1 MCWCR
6 RILHDDDDKFTPTEH
21 LTPPPHHSSSRPAA
35 AHTETE
41 PPLLHQQKR
50 EGPVDRPPQPIWPIV
65 GPPKLAPEGGPGPGG
80 QSKGTWTLVLARP
93 HGVEPQTRA
102 CSFTKDIPDFIGLTL
117 YSRNNPACQVLSL
130 SKAFLIFSHRCFEMC
145 PRQREQECRTVAA
158 ARHPS
163 RLVFSKY
170 PNISSIVF
178 TKGLLISSY
187 RRLEMCFGQ
196 REQECGEVAAA
207 RHPSRLPLSK

>member
-80 QSKGTWTLVLARP
+80 QSKGTWTPVLARP
-93 HGVEPQTRA
+93 HGVE
-102 CSFTKDIPDFIGLTL
+102 TKFQKSAQIIVPGVGWL
-117 YSRNNPACQVLSL
+117 PAAVQR
-130 SKAFLIFSHRCFEMC
+130 HRDARGVGGWQSQY
-145 PRQREQECRTVAA
+145 PKPTQADTTV
-158 ARHPS
+158 
-163 RLVFSKY
+163 
-170 PNISSIVF
+170 
-178 TKGLLISSY
+178 
-187 RRLEMCFGQ
+187 
-196 REQECGEVAAA
+196 VAETTGMEG
-207 RHPSRLPLSK
+207 